1 MKMSNCLDII
11 SNFPLEVYDKQIK
24 IMGTNLKNSDHTSKV
39 KMELVGK
46 RASYSTSMN
55 KLLEKV
61 KMRKLSEKEIGEVKI
76 DSYNYSY

>member
-1 MKMSNCLDII
+1 MD
-11 SNFPLEVYDKQIK
+11 
-24 IMGTNLKNSDHTSKV
+24 
-39 KMELVGK
+39 LVGK

-76 DSYNYSY
+76 NNYSY